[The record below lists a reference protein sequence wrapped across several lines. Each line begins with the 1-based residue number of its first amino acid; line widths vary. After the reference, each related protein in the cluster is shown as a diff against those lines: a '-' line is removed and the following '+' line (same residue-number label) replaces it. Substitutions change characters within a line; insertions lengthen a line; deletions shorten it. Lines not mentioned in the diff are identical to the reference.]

1 MTNKEEGQTNIDFR
15 ELVVSLILEAE
26 VLKNC
31 LVENKLITSEEF
43 IKKVNLLREK
53 KQISF
58 APTTR

>member
-1 MTNKEEGQTNIDFR
+1 MKENENAQTNIDFR

-31 LVENKLITSEEF
+31 LIENKLITSEEY
-43 IKKVNLLREK
+43 IKKVNLLRENNS
-53 KQISF
+53 ITF